1 MNKCSLSKWTS
12 QFTKVIYIYLG
23 IIDGRDF
30 CMWKVPSA
38 RRKAVSFALTKVKSR
53 YGGRYGFLK
62 ILYELL
68 TSWLYWAT
76 PTCSILPTGF
86 GCYKECWKLV
96 QCGQWGK
103 CWDQYWLA
111 VGLSTTKTTR
121 LCLFRAGGGRE
132 GWPWGG
138 LSLEG
143 VWISADSAIK
153 YRAPSQ
159 AGKPYMVLLNSV
171 QIWVVPLG
179 QLHLY
184 SFTSRRPVHAFWLH
198 KILWC

>member
-1 MNKCSLSKWTS
+1 
-12 QFTKVIYIYLG
+12 
-23 IIDGRDF
+23 
-30 CMWKVPSA
+30 MWKVPSA
-38 RRKAVSFALTKVKSR
+38 HRKAVSFALTKVKSR

-76 PTCSILPTGF
+76 PTFSILPTGF

-103 CWDQYWLA
+103 CWGQYWLA
-111 VGLSTTKTTR
+111 VGLSTTKTNR
-121 LCLFRAGGGRE
+121 LCLFRAGGWRE

-143 VWISADSAIK
+143 VWISADC
-153 YRAPSQ
+153 
-159 AGKPYMVLLNSV
+159 
-171 QIWVVPLG
+171 
-179 QLHLY
+179 
-184 SFTSRRPVHAFWLH
+184 H
-198 KILWC
+198 KIQGSLSSWKTLHGSPEFCADLSSSIGATSFIFLYLKKTCACILAS